1 MTTITIPKHLIKEK
15 DLMLIPRL
23 QYENLLRLSK
33 KIIDQEKHLWQGATQ
48 KNLLKS
54 YGKADA
60 IYDSI

>member
-1 MTTITIPKHLIKEK
+1 MITITIPKHLIKEK

-23 QYENLLRLSK
+23 QYEKLLMLSK
-33 KIIDQEKHLWQGATQ
+33 KIIDQEKHLWQGVAQ